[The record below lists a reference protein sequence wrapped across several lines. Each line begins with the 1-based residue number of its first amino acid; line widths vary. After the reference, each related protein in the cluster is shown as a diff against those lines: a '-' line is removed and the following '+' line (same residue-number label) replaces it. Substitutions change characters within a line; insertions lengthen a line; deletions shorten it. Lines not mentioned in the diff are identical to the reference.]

1 MMLECE
7 CIIKKIPDRSMA
19 LRDFEVV
26 RQKCSA
32 LWQIIILD
40 EIWPKYLSFCN
51 SQKDEALH
59 CPIAFWAYCRGS
71 LGNFTAPIHR
81 FLLEGLPPEREVT
94 KQYRKDL
101 VENWILQD
109 NYNSRFEKSRIFQG
123 RWGELC
129 FALWLEQAGWRIE
142 NLEAYGGHFDVEAI
156 SSGGTK
162 SAFEVKYFAN
172 EECLFELGV
181 TANLHGGVAGSSM
194 AVYSPLNYLLFRLYE
209 ASKKLEGYSGHN
221 VAVVI
226 ITDYIQYYEIPL
238 EESWIDWR
246 QPKFIRWGQGI
257 EPFLRDKFVDNP
269 RLEEELQ
276 SYIASIDEI
285 WIFHVGNL
293 SIERKHIIM
302 PKRAYGV

>member
-1 MMLECE
+1 MICECE
-7 CIIKKIPDRSMA
+7 CTIKRIPDRSTA
-19 LRDFEVV
+19 LRYFELV
-26 RQKCSA
+26 RQKCSV
-32 LWQIIILD
+32 LHQIMIPD
-40 EIWPKYLSFCN
+40 EIWPRYFSFCD
-51 SQKDEALH
+51 SEKDEALH
-59 CPIAFWAYCRGS
+59 CPIAFLAYCRGF

-94 KQYRKDL
+94 QQYQKDL

-109 NYNSRFEKSRIFQG
+109 NYKSRFEKSRIFQG

-142 NLEAYGGHFDVEAI
+142 NLEAYGGPSDVEAV
-156 SSGGTK
+156 SSEGTK

-181 TANLHGGVAGSSM
+181 TANLCGGVASSSM
-194 AVYSPLNYLLFRLYE
+194 DVYPPLNYLLFRLYE
-209 ASKKLEGYSGHN
+209 ASKKLDDYSDN
-221 VAVVI
+221 KIAVVI
-226 ITDYIQYYEIPL
+226 ITDYMQYFEIPL

-246 QPKFIRWGQGI
+246 RPKFIRLGQGF

-285 WIFHVGNL
+285 WIFQVGNL

-302 PKRAYGV
+302 PKRAYEV